1 MNFEFVIQSLMVGVG
16 LAMDSCTVSMTDGM
30 NEKNMT
36 VGKNLLIALIFALF
50 QQIMPITGYFIGQ
63 IFYVFI
69 SKYVPIIA
77 LLILGVLGVKMLA
90 DAIKNNNQPE
100 KLGKLTFSMVI
111 LQAIATSIDALS
123 VGVTFVGNSIQKMLF
138 STTII
143 GVITFLLTFFGVK
156 IGKRFGT
163 LFGKDAQIVG
173 GLILILNG
181 IEIYISSL
189 FWLSI
194 YN

>member
-1 MNFEFVIQSLMVGVG
+1 MNFEFVIQSLMVGLG

-36 VGKNLLIALIFALF
+36 IIKNILIALIFTIF
-50 QQIMPITGYFIGQ
+50 QQVMPIVGYFIGR
-63 IFYVFI
+63 IFYGFI

-77 LLILGVLGVKMLA
+77 LIILGILGVKMLA
-90 DAIKNNNQPE
+90 DTIKDNNQSE
-100 KLGKLTFSMVI
+100 KLGKLTFSIII

-123 VGVTFVGNSIQKMLF
+123 VGVTFVGHSIQKMLF
-138 STTII
+138 STAII
-143 GVITFLLTFFGVK
+143 GVITFILTFFGVK
-156 IGKRFGT
+156 IGKKFGT

-173 GLILILNG
+173 GLMLILNG

-189 FWLSI
+189 F
-194 YN
+194 

>member
-36 VGKNLLIALIFALF
+36 VAKNLLIALIFALF

-63 IFYVFI
+63 IFYGFI

-77 LLILGVLGVKMLA
+77 LLILGILGVKMLA
-90 DAIKNNNQPE
+90 DAIKNSNQPE

-143 GVITFLLTFFGVK
+143 GVTTFLLTFFGVK

-189 FWLSI
+189 F
-194 YN
+194 